1 MRFELPRL
9 FPLTLLLIWL
19 PLAPAAHAFPFDLP
33 PIDSIVQ
40 YQPKQPLQVFTA
52 DGVDIGQFGAE
63 RREYLPLARMPKT
76 LQQAV
81 LAVED
86 ARFYEHSGV
95 DPKGMARAALAMI
108 TGGMRQGA
116 STITQQLVRTMLLTR
131 EFTAERKAKE
141 IALAFKVEQ
150 ALSKDRILE
159 IYLNEIYLGQRAY
172 GFASAARTYFG
183 KPLDQLHLAEFALL
197 AGLPQNPHYANP
209 VANLDRAVQ
218 RQRVV
223 LQRMLTVGA
232 ISQAQWQQAR
242 DHKLVIRPP
251 GQRPVMA
258 DHVAEMARRVVV
270 ERYGTEAYQ
279 RGIRVYTSLRSAEQQ
294 AAHQAVQKGLL
305 VWDQRQPWRGPE
317 DLESLPETSG
327 EALHKAAIQALR
339 NHKDDETLRLG
350 VVLQASAQA
359 VVVQLATGDTVT
371 LQGSALD
378 RVRASLQAKAPAA
391 HKLQRGSVVRL
402 VQDGGQ
408 WRFGQWPEAEAA
420 LVALDPQ
427 TGKVRAMVGGFDFGR
442 RPFNHATQAWRQ
454 PGSAF
459 KPFVW
464 SAALEERVMPATV
477 VDDLPFTAANGWNPG
492 NSNDQFAGPISAR
505 RALAISSNLVS
516 VRLLQHTG
524 VQRARDWS
532 ARFGFDAARQPQDL
546 TLSLGTGSV
555 TPLHMARG
563 YAAFANGGWRVNPL
577 VIERIVDAQGKV
589 LFEAPTPEP
598 LTEAN
603 RAIPERNAFVMGQL
617 MADVTRSGT
626 AARAAAALGRSD
638 IMGKTGTTSDALDAW
653 FAGYHP
659 SVVAVAWVG
668 HSTPK
673 SLGERESGGRLALPI
688 WIDFMTHALKS
699 VPLATPVAPAGV
711 ALIDGDWRYTE
722 WANGGWVSALGDSS
736 GAVYAPTT
744 IPEAAAPG
752 SANPAA
758 ATNPPATPAVPA
770 PATSAVPAPVGDAM
784 PAPVQP

>member
-1 MRFELPRL
+1 MRLAMPSL
-9 FPLTLLLIWL
+9 FVPALVWGLLLPWV
-19 PLAPAAHAFPFDLP
+19 PVAQAFPFDLP

-40 YQPKQPLQVFTA
+40 YQPKQPLQVFTT
-52 DGVDIGQFGAE
+52 DGIDIGQFGAE
-63 RREYLPLARMPKT
+63 RREYLPLARIPKT

-183 KPLDQLHLAEFALL
+183 KPLDQLTLAETALL

-209 VANLDRAVQ
+209 VANLERAVQ

-223 LQRMLTVGA
+223 LQRMLAVGA
-232 ISQAQWQQAR
+232 ITQAQWQHAR
-242 DHKLVIRPP
+242 DQKLAIRPP
-251 GQRPVMA
+251 GQRPVVA
-258 DHVAEMARRVVV
+258 DHVAEMARRAVV
-270 ERYGTEAYQ
+270 ERYGTDAYQ
-279 RGIRVYTSLRSAEQQ
+279 RGIRVYTSLRSVDQQ

-305 VWDQRQPWRGPE
+305 AWDLRQPWRGPE
-317 DLESLPETSG
+317 DLEALPKENG
-327 EALHKAAIQALR
+327 EALDKAATQALR

-350 VVLQASAQA
+350 LVLQASAQA
-359 VVVQLATGDTVT
+359 VVVKLVTGDTVT
-371 LQGSALD
+371 LKGKALD
-378 RVRASLQAKAPAA
+378 RVRSGLDARAPAA
-391 HKLQRGSVVRL
+391 LKLQRGSVVRL
-402 VQDGGQ
+402 VQEGGQ
-408 WRFGQWPEAEAA
+408 WRFAQWPEAEAA
-420 LVALDPQ
+420 LVAIDPQ

-464 SAALEERVMPATV
+464 SAALEERVMPATL
-477 VDDLPFTAANGWNPG
+477 VDDMPFTAANGWSPS

-505 RALAISSNLVS
+505 KALAISSNLVS
-516 VRLLQHTG
+516 VRMLQHTG

-532 ARFGFDAARQPQDL
+532 ARFGFDVVRQPQDL
-546 TLSLGTGSV
+546 TLALGTGSV
-555 TPLHMARG
+555 TPLQMARG
-563 YAAFANGGWRVNPL
+563 YATFANGGWRVNPL

-589 LFEAPTPEP
+589 LFEAPAPEP
-598 LTEAN
+598 HTEAN

-617 MADVTRSGT
+617 MAEVTRSGT
-626 AARAAAALGRSD
+626 AARAGAALGRND
-638 IMGKTGTTSDALDAW
+638 IVGKTGTTSDALDAW

-668 HSTPK
+668 YSTPK
-673 SLGERESGGRLALPI
+673 SLGERESGGKLALPI
-688 WIDFMTHALKS
+688 WTDYMVSALKS
-699 VPLATPVAPAGV
+699 VPMATPLVPAGV

-722 WANGGWVSALGDSS
+722 WANGGWVASISDAHGTL
-736 GAVYAPTT
+736 YAPTVV
-744 IPEAAAPG
+744 PETVAPSPTPG
-752 SANPAA
+752 SAPTAPSG
-758 ATNPPATPAVPA
+758 PPIAVP
-770 PATSAVPAPVGDAM
+770 
-784 PAPVQP
+784 